1 MRELQTSDIDS
12 GALDMRSI
20 RKPARSLVSWTLL
33 SLAVAACATNPATGK
48 RELSLISEQQE
59 IQMGQEG
66 AQQVAQEVGLINDQA
81 LQNYLQSVGAAIAAK
96 TERPNLPWTFR
107 AVDDPSPNAF
117 ALPGGFIFV
126 TRGLL
131 DLMNNEAELASVVG
145 HEIGH
150 VTARHSVQQM
160 SQQQIAQ
167 LALGIGA
174 VHSPTVAQFGN
185 IAAQGLG
192 LLFLKYSRDDERQ
205 ADDLGFRY
213 ALADGY
219 DVRYMDDVFRSLQ
232 RLSES
237 SNQSPLPNWL
247 QTHPGEAERIQTID
261 QHLAQLQPS
270 QLANAKVNAS
280 QYLQRVNGLV
290 YGANPRNGFFEGS
303 TFYHPD
309 LRFQITLPSG
319 WQGQNL
325 SQAVVAV
332 SPRQDGIIQLTLAQ
346 GNSPDAAARKFLSQQ
361 GIQAGQASQQ
371 TVNGVPAIAST
382 FQAQTEQG
390 VIQGLAAF
398 FTYNG
403 ATYQV
408 IAYAPAQRYG
418 AYDAAFRQS
427 LGSFAP
433 VTDSRVLNV
442 QPNKVNIVTLQQS
455 MSLAQF
461 NQRSPSTIPL
471 PELAIVNQIEDT
483 NKPLPAGTPVKQV
496 TGGRSG

>member
-1 MRELQTSDIDS
+1 MYSLSKIN
-12 GALDMRSI
+12 RSI
-20 RKPARSLVSWTLL
+20 ARWIF
-33 SLAVAACATNPATGK
+33 LAPVVAACATNPVTGK
-48 RELSLISEQQE
+48 SELSLVSEQQE
-59 IQMGQEG
+59 IQMGQQG
-66 AQQVAQEVGLINDQA
+66 AQQVAQEVGLVKDQA
-81 LQNYLQSVGAAIAAK
+81 LQNYLQTVGSGIASK
-96 TERPNLPWTFR
+96 SERPNLPWTFR

-117 ALPGGFIFV
+117 ALPGGYVFV

-131 DLMNNEAELASVVG
+131 DLMNNEAELASVLG

-150 VTARHSVQQM
+150 VTARHSVHQM
-160 SQQQIAQ
+160 SEQQLAQ
-167 LALGIGA
+167 LALGVGA
-174 VHSPTVAQFGN
+174 ILSPTVAQLGG
-185 IAAQGLG
+185 AASQGLG

-213 ALADGY
+213 ALNQGY

-232 RLSES
+232 RLGEASKE
-237 SNQSPLPNWL
+237 SPLPSWL
-247 QTHPGEAERIQTID
+247 ATHPGEAERIQTID
-261 QHLAQLQPS
+261 SKLAQLQPA
-270 QLANAKVNAS
+270 QLANTKVNAQ

-290 YGANPRNGFFEGS
+290 YGADPRNGFFQGN

-325 SQAVVAV
+325 SQAVIAV
-332 SPRQDGIIQLTLAQ
+332 SPQQDGIIQLTLAQ
-346 GNSPDAAARKFLSQQ
+346 GNSPEAAARAFLSQQ

-371 TVNGVPAIAST
+371 TVNGVPAVAST

-408 IAYAPAQRYG
+408 IGYAPAQRFG
-418 AYDAAFRQS
+418 AYESAFRQS

-442 QPNKVNIVTLQQS
+442 QPKKLNVVSLPQQMTLAEF
-455 MSLAQF
+455 AQR
-461 NQRSPSTIPL
+461 NPSTIPL
-471 PELAIVNQIEDT
+471 AELAIVNQVEDP
-483 NKPLPAGTPVKQV
+483 NKALPAGTPVKQV
-496 TGGRSG
+496 TGGRTG

>member
-1 MRELQTSDIDS
+1 MRLIRTIVRSAVSRILL
-12 GALDMRSI
+12 ALAI
-20 RKPARSLVSWTLL
+20 G
-33 SLAVAACATNPATGK
+33 ACATNPVTGK
-48 RELSLISEQQE
+48 RELSLVSEQQE

-66 AQQVAQEVGLINDQA
+66 AQQVAQEIGLINDQA
-81 LQNYLQSVGAAIAAK
+81 LQNYVQSLGAGLASK
-96 TERPNLPWTFR
+96 SERPNLPWTFR

-131 DLMNNEAELASVVG
+131 DLMNNEAELATVIG

-160 SQQQIAQ
+160 SQQQLAQ
-167 LALGIGA
+167 VALGVGSIL
-174 VHSPTVAQFGN
+174 SPTVAQIGG
-185 IAAQGLG
+185 AASQGLG
-192 LLFLKYSRDDERQ
+192 LLFLKYGRDDERQ

-213 ALADGY
+213 ALTQGY

-232 RLSES
+232 RLGEASK
-237 SNQSPLPNWL
+237 QSPLPTWL
-247 QTHPGEAERIQTID
+247 ATHPGEAERIQSID
-261 QHLAQLQPS
+261 AKLAQLQPS
-270 QLANAKVNAS
+270 QLANAKVNAQ

-290 YGANPRNGFFEGS
+290 YGANPRNGFFQGN

-309 LRFQITLPSG
+309 LRFQISMPSG

-325 SQAVVAV
+325 TQAVMAV
-332 SPRQDGIIQLTLAQ
+332 SPQQDAIIQLTLAK
-346 GNSPDAAARKFLSQQ
+346 GGSPETAARAFLSQQ

-371 TVNGVPAIAST
+371 TVNGVPAVAST

-408 IAYAPAQRYG
+408 LAYAPAQRYG
-418 AYDAAFRQS
+418 AYDGVFRQS

-433 VTDSRVLNV
+433 VTDSRVLSV
-442 QPNKVNIVTLQQS
+442 QPNKLTVVALQQS
-455 MSLAQF
+455 MTLAEF
-461 NQRSPSTIPL
+461 AQRYPSTIPL
-471 PELAIVNQIEDT
+471 VELAIVNQVENPNST
-483 NKPLPAGTPVKQV
+483 LPAGTLVKQV
-496 TGGRSG
+496 SGGRAAE

>member
-1 MRELQTSDIDS
+1 MP
-12 GALDMRSI
+12 SI
-20 RKPARSLVSWTLL
+20 RKTPASLVSWTLL
-33 SLAVAACATNPATGK
+33 SLTVAACATNPVTGK
-48 RELSLISEQQE
+48 RELSLVSEQQE

-81 LQNYLQSVGAAIAAK
+81 LQNYLQSVGSALAAK
-96 TERPNLPWTFR
+96 SERPNLPWTFR

-160 SQQQIAQ
+160 SQQQLAQ
-167 LALGIGA
+167 LALGVGA
-174 VHSPTVAQFGN
+174 ILSPTVAQLGN
-185 IAAQGLG
+185 VAAQGLG

-213 ALADGY
+213 ALNNGY

-232 RLSES
+232 RISEAS
-237 SNQSPLPNWL
+237 KESPLPTWL

-261 QHLAQLQPS
+261 QKLAQLQPN

-280 QYLQRVNGLV
+280 GYLQHVNGLV
-290 YGANPRNGFFEGS
+290 YGANPRNGYFQGN

-325 SQAVVAV
+325 SQAVMAV
-332 SPRQDGIIQLTLAQ
+332 SPQQDGIIQLTLAQ
-346 GNSPDAAARKFLSQQ
+346 GSSPDAAARTFLSQQ

-371 TVNGVPAIAST
+371 TINGVPAVAST
-382 FQAQTEQG
+382 FQAQTDQG

-408 IAYAPAQRYG
+408 LAYAPAQRYG
-418 AYDAAFRQS
+418 AYDGIFRQS
-427 LGSFAP
+427 LSSFAP
-433 VTDSRVLNV
+433 VSDPRVLNV
-442 QPNKVNIVTLQQS
+442 QPNKIVVVTLPQS
-455 MSLAQF
+455 MTLAEF
-461 NQRSPSTIPL
+461 NQRNPSTISL
-471 PELAIVNQIEDT
+471 SELAIVNQVEDP

>member
-1 MRELQTSDIDS
+1 MYSLSKIN
-12 GALDMRSI
+12 RSI
-20 RKPARSLVSWTLL
+20 ARWIF
-33 SLAVAACATNPATGK
+33 LAPVVAACATNPVTGK
-48 RELSLISEQQE
+48 SELSLVSEQQE
-59 IQMGQEG
+59 IQMGQQG
-66 AQQVAQEVGLINDQA
+66 AQQVAQEVGLVKDQA
-81 LQNYLQSVGAAIAAK
+81 LQNYLQTVGSGIASK
-96 TERPNLPWTFR
+96 SERPNLPWTFR

-117 ALPGGFIFV
+117 ALPGGYVFV

-131 DLMNNEAELASVVG
+131 DLMNNEAELASVLG

-150 VTARHSVQQM
+150 VTARHSVHQM
-160 SQQQIAQ
+160 SEQQLAQ
-167 LALGIGA
+167 LALGVGA
-174 VHSPTVAQFGN
+174 ILSPTVAQLGG
-185 IAAQGLG
+185 AASQGLG

-213 ALADGY
+213 ALNQGY

-232 RLSES
+232 RLGEASKE
-237 SNQSPLPNWL
+237 SPLPSWL
-247 QTHPGEAERIQTID
+247 ATHPGEAERIQTID
-261 QHLAQLQPS
+261 SKLAQLQPA
-270 QLANAKVNAS
+270 QLANTKVNAQ

-290 YGANPRNGFFEGS
+290 YGADPRNGFFQGN

-309 LRFQITLPSG
+309 LRFQISLPSG

-325 SQAVVAV
+325 SQAVIAV
-332 SPRQDGIIQLTLAQ
+332 SPQQDGIIQLTLAQ
-346 GNSPDAAARKFLSQQ
+346 GNSPEAAARAFLSQK

-371 TVNGVPAIAST
+371 TVNGVPAVAST

-408 IAYAPAQRYG
+408 IGYAPAQRFG
-418 AYDAAFRQS
+418 AYESAFRQS

-442 QPNKVNIVTLQQS
+442 QPKKLNVVSLPQQMTLAEF
-455 MSLAQF
+455 AQR
-461 NQRSPSTIPL
+461 NPSTIPL
-471 PELAIVNQIEDT
+471 AELAIVNQVEDP
-483 NKPLPAGTPVKQV
+483 NKALPAGTPVKQV
-496 TGGRSG
+496 TGGRTG

>member
-1 MRELQTSDIDS
+1 MYSLSKIN
-12 GALDMRSI
+12 RSI
-20 RKPARSLVSWTLL
+20 ARWIFLTPV
-33 SLAVAACATNPATGK
+33 VAACATNPVTGK
-48 RELSLISEQQE
+48 PEISLVSEQQE
-59 IQMGQEG
+59 IQMGQQG
-66 AQQVAQEVGLINDQA
+66 AQQVAQQVGLVKDQA
-81 LQNYLQSVGAAIAAK
+81 LQNYLQTIGSGIATK
-96 TERPNLPWTFR
+96 SERPNLPWTFR

-117 ALPGGFIFV
+117 ALPGGYVFV

-131 DLMNNEAELASVVG
+131 DLMNNEAELASVLG

-150 VTARHSVQQM
+150 VTARHSVHQM
-160 SQQQIAQ
+160 SEQQLAQ
-167 LALGIGA
+167 LALGVGA
-174 VHSPTVAQFGN
+174 ILSPTVAQLGDV
-185 IAAQGLG
+185 ASQGLG

-213 ALADGY
+213 ALNQGY

-232 RLSES
+232 RLGEASKE
-237 SNQSPLPNWL
+237 SPLPSWL
-247 QTHPGEAERIQTID
+247 ATHPGEAERIQTID
-261 QHLAQLQPS
+261 SKLAQLQPA
-270 QLANAKVNAS
+270 QLANTKVNAQ

-290 YGANPRNGFFEGS
+290 YGADPRNGFFQGN

-309 LRFQITLPSG
+309 LRFQISLPSG

-325 SQAVVAV
+325 SQAVIAV
-332 SPRQDGIIQLTLAQ
+332 SPQQDGIIQLTLAQ
-346 GNSPDAAARKFLSQQ
+346 GNSPEAAARAFLSQQ

-371 TVNGVPAIAST
+371 TVNGVPAVAST

-408 IAYAPAQRYG
+408 IGYAPAQRFG
-418 AYDAAFRQS
+418 AYESAFRQS

-442 QPNKVNIVTLQQS
+442 QPKKLNVVSLPQQMTLAEF
-455 MSLAQF
+455 AQR
-461 NQRSPSTIPL
+461 NPSTIPL
-471 PELAIVNQIEDT
+471 AELAIVNQVEDP
-483 NKPLPAGTPVKQV
+483 NKALPAGTPVKQV
-496 TGGRSG
+496 TGGRTG

>member
-1 MRELQTSDIDS
+1 MSSLSIIN
-12 GALDMRSI
+12 RST
-20 RKPARSLVSWTLL
+20 RWTFLL
-33 SLAVAACATNPATGK
+33 PLVAACATNPVTGK
-48 RELSLISEQQE
+48 PELSLVSEQQE
-59 IQMGQEG
+59 IQMGQQG
-66 AQQVAQEVGLINDQA
+66 AQQVAQEVGLIKDQA
-81 LQNYLQSVGAAIAAK
+81 LQNYVQSVGSAIATK
-96 TERPNLPWTFR
+96 SERPNLPWTFR

-117 ALPGGFIFV
+117 ALPGGYVFV

-131 DLMNNEAELASVVG
+131 DLMNNEAELASVLG

-150 VTARHSVQQM
+150 VTARHSVHQM
-160 SQQQIAQ
+160 SEQQLAQ
-167 LALGIGA
+167 LALGVGA
-174 VHSPTVAQFGN
+174 ILSPTVAQLGE
-185 IAAQGLG
+185 AASQGLG
-192 LLFLKYSRDDERQ
+192 LLFLKYSRDDESQ

-213 ALADGY
+213 ALNQGY

-232 RLSES
+232 RIEES
-237 SNQSPLPNWL
+237 SKQSPLPTWL
-247 QTHPGEAERIQTID
+247 QTHPGEADRIQAID
-261 QHLAQLQPS
+261 KKLAQLQPN
-270 QLANAKVNAS
+270 QLANARVNAS

-290 YGANPRNGFFEGS
+290 YGADPRNGFFQGN

-325 SQAVVAV
+325 AQAVMAV
-332 SPRQDGIIQLTLAQ
+332 SPQQDAMIQLTLAQ
-346 GNSPDAAARKFLSQQ
+346 GNSPENAARTFLSQQ

-371 TVNGVPAIAST
+371 TVNGVPAVAST

-408 IAYAPAQRYG
+408 LAYAPAQRYS
-418 AYDAAFRQS
+418 AYEAAFRQS

-433 VTDSRVLNV
+433 VSDSRVLNV
-442 QPNKVNIVTLQQS
+442 QPNKINIVTVQQPT
-455 MSLAQF
+455 SLAAF
-461 NQRSPSTIPL
+461 NQRTPSTIPL
-471 PELAIVNQIEDT
+471 AELAIVNQVEDP

-496 TGGRSG
+496 TGGRPE

>member
-1 MRELQTSDIDS
+1 MYSLSKIN
-12 GALDMRSI
+12 RSI
-20 RKPARSLVSWTLL
+20 ARWIFLTAV
-33 SLAVAACATNPATGK
+33 VAACATNPVTGK
-48 RELSLISEQQE
+48 PEISLVSEQQE
-59 IQMGQEG
+59 IQMGQQG
-66 AQQVAQEVGLINDQA
+66 AQQVAQQVGLVKDQA
-81 LQNYLQSVGAAIAAK
+81 LQNYLQTIGSGIAAK
-96 TERPNLPWTFR
+96 SERPNLPWTFR

-117 ALPGGFIFV
+117 ALPGGYVFV

-131 DLMNNEAELASVVG
+131 DLMNNEAELASVLG

-150 VTARHSVQQM
+150 VTARHSVHQM
-160 SQQQIAQ
+160 SEQQLAQ
-167 LALGIGA
+167 LALGVGA
-174 VHSPTVAQFGN
+174 ILSPTVAQLGDV
-185 IAAQGLG
+185 ASQGLG

-213 ALADGY
+213 ALNQGY

-232 RLSES
+232 RLGEASKE
-237 SNQSPLPNWL
+237 SPLPSWL
-247 QTHPGEAERIQTID
+247 ATHPGEAERIQTID
-261 QHLAQLQPS
+261 SKLAQLQPA
-270 QLANAKVNAS
+270 QLANTKVNAQ

-290 YGANPRNGFFEGS
+290 YGADPRNGFFQGN

-309 LRFQITLPSG
+309 LRFQISLPSG

-325 SQAVVAV
+325 SQAVIAV
-332 SPRQDGIIQLTLAQ
+332 SPQQDGIIQLTLAQ
-346 GNSPDAAARKFLSQQ
+346 GNSPEAAARAFLSQQ

-371 TVNGVPAIAST
+371 TVNGVPAVAST

-408 IAYAPAQRYG
+408 IGYAPAQRFG
-418 AYDAAFRQS
+418 AYESAFRQS

-442 QPNKVNIVTLQQS
+442 QPKKLNVVSLPQQMTLAEF
-455 MSLAQF
+455 AQR
-461 NQRSPSTIPL
+461 NPSTIPL
-471 PELAIVNQIEDT
+471 AELAIVNQVEDP
-483 NKPLPAGTPVKQV
+483 NKALPAGTPVKQV
-496 TGGRSG
+496 TGGRTG